1 MSDSSIG
8 SRICELRTGMNMSQ
22 EDLARKIY
30 VKRETIAQWE
40 AGTRD
45 IKTIHTV
52 ALADFFKVSC
62 DYILCRTDN
71 RTPETTSV
79 GEVTGLSDKAI
90 AVLKYYTAFFKN
102 DHDNILPLINFLL
115 GQEMTPAHIALMRE
129 RLEQQKA
136 PMTYD
141 DMMNNTGSGFLPG
154 NEFIEEYA
162 NLCGKPKKGYSMFGE
177 MLKYFNTPLNDREIY
192 LTDKGELC
200 DEQGLDTATGK
211 YSYGYKQSE
220 IIENMLLLNI
230 RNAIQADRKYWQEQS
245 SDSQD
250 KTDIQ
255 Q

>member
-1 MSDSSIG
+1 MAGNRIG

-52 ALADFFKVSC
+52 ALGDFFKVSC

-71 RTPETTSV
+71 RTTEAASV
-79 GEVTGLSDKAI
+79 GEITGLSDKAI
-90 AVLKYYTAFFKN
+90 AVLKYYTAYYRN

-115 GQEMTPAHIALMRE
+115 GQEMSPAHIALMRD
-129 RLEQQKA
+129 RLEQQKT

-141 DMMNNTGSGFLPG
+141 DMMKNSDDGLLPG
-154 NEFIEEYA
+154 NDFIEEYA
-162 NLCGKPKKGYSMFGE
+162 NLCGKPKKCCSVFSE
-177 MLKYFNTPLNDREIY
+177 MLKYFNTPLNDNEIY
-192 LTDKGELC
+192 ITDKGELC
-200 DEQGLDTATGK
+200 DEQGLNAAKGIIG
-211 YSYGYKQSE
+211 YRYKQSE

-230 RNAIQADRKYWQEQS
+230 RNAIQTNRGYWQAQNNDGQE
-245 SDSQD
+245 
-250 KTDIQ
+250 KTDE
-255 Q
+255 